1 MKKTSTN
8 KPLYWGTWGN
18 LRAKYLLKNEP
29 KLYYALQAKGK
40 LELYLDGYQ
49 EAYTERQDQLVERYE
64 KKFQVYPELRTLNYP
79 LYLSRKMQALQA
91 VRQELTKQIM
101 R

>member
-29 KLYYALQAKGK
+29 KLYYALQVIS
-40 LELYLDGYQ
+40 YY
-49 EAYTERQDQLVERYE
+49 
-64 KKFQVYPELRTLNYP
+64 
-79 LYLSRKMQALQA
+79 
-91 VRQELTKQIM
+91 I
-101 R
+101 